1 MASGMVARPA
11 IVAALVLGVAALGL
25 GAAPAAAQD
34 DNSVLREGLFG
45 APANASRRAPAPMV
59 ARYVAETGD
68 EFVFDRTAPRPLMRF
83 GDSAEVW
90 ALQPQA
96 GPRGDTIY
104 KNDLG
109 EPVLRATKLGGLT
122 LFTRERPEGA
132 AVAVAG
138 TSNPIRLAPMGPSAL
153 LQKLAQA
160 SARASKAAQ
169 RLIPIG
175 ADATPQSASVIADAA
190 MIAADAMV
198 RMARH
203 PNGKTVLARIEKIFI
218 AQGKRPDAGID
229 KAGTLVITV
238 RPDMGI
244 AGRPS
249 SERIAHA
256 AGAR

>member
-1 MASGMVARPA
+1 MVARPA

-25 GAAPAAAQD
+25 GASPATAQ

-45 APANASRRAPAPMV
+45 NSPNANRRAAAPMV

-68 EFVFDRTAPRPLMRF
+68 EFVLDRSNSRPLMRYAD
-83 GDSAEVW
+83 DSEVW
-90 ALQPQA
+90 ALQPQQ
-96 GPRGDTIY
+96 GPRGDVIY

-138 TSNPIRLAPMGPSAL
+138 ASSPIRLPQTGPNAL

-160 SARASKAAQ
+160 SARASKAAH
-169 RLIPIG
+169 RLIPVG
-175 ADATPQSASVIADAA
+175 ADATPQSAALIADAA
-190 MIAADAMV
+190 MVAADAMGH
-198 RMARH
+198 MARH
-203 PNGKTVLARIEKIFI
+203 PNGKSVLGRIQKIFV
-218 AQGKRPDAGID
+218 AQGKKPDAHID
-229 KAGTLVITV
+229 KGGVLVVTV

>member
-1 MASGMVARPA
+1 MVARPA

-25 GAAPAAAQD
+25 CASPVMAQ
-34 DNSVLREGLFG
+34 DNSVLRDGLFG
-45 APANASRRAPAPMV
+45 SPLNANRRAPAPTV
-59 ARYVAETGD
+59 ARYVTETGD
-68 EFVFDRTAPRPLMRF
+68 TFVLDRSSARPLMRYE
-83 GDSAEVW
+83 DSAEVW
-90 ALQPQA
+90 ALAPQA
-96 GPRGDTIY
+96 GPRGDVIY

-138 TSNPIRLAPMGPSAL
+138 ASNPIRLAPMGPNTL
-153 LQKLAQA
+153 LQRLAQA
-160 SARASKAAQ
+160 SAKASRAAN
-169 RLIPIG
+169 RLVPVG
-175 ADATPQSASVIADAA
+175 ADATPQSAALIADAA
-190 MIAADAMV
+190 MIASEAMIH
-198 RMARH
+198 MARR
-203 PNGKTVLARIEKIFI
+203 PNGKRVLSRIQKIFV
-218 AQGKRPDAGID
+218 AQGKKPDAHID
-229 KAGTLVITV
+229 KSGVLVVTV

>member
-1 MASGMVARPA
+1 MVARPA
-11 IVAALVLGVAALGL
+11 IAAALVLGVAALGL
-25 GAAPAAAQD
+25 GASPAVAQ
-34 DNSVLREGLFG
+34 DNSVLRDGLFG
-45 APANASRRAPAPMV
+45 SSPNANRRAPAPMV

-68 EFVFDRTAPRPLMRF
+68 EFVLDRSNSRPLMRYA
-83 GDSAEVW
+83 DSPEVW
-90 ALQPQA
+90 ALLPQA
-96 GPRGDTIY
+96 GPRGDVIY

-138 TSNPIRLAPMGPSAL
+138 TSSPIRLPPTGPNTL
-153 LQKLAQA
+153 LQRLAQA
-160 SARASKAAQ
+160 SARASKAAH
-169 RLIPIG
+169 RLIPVG
-175 ADATPQSASVIADAA
+175 ADATPQSAALIADAA
-190 MIAADAMV
+190 MVAADAMG

-203 PNGKTVLARIEKIFI
+203 PNGKTVLGRIEKIFV
-218 AQGKRPDAGID
+218 AQGKKPDAHID
-229 KAGTLVITV
+229 KQGVLVVTV

>member
-1 MASGMVARPA
+1 MVARPA

-25 GAAPAAAQD
+25 GVAPAQAQD
-34 DNSVLREGLFG
+34 SSVLREGLFG
-45 APANASRRAPAPMV
+45 SPANGSRRAPAPMV

-68 EFVFDRTAPRPLMRF
+68 EFVFDRTSPRPLMRF

-138 TSNPIRLAPMGPSAL
+138 TSNPIRLPAMGPNAL

-160 SARASKAAQ
+160 SSRASKAAH
-169 RLIPIG
+169 RLIPVG
-175 ADATPQSASVIADAA
+175 ADATPQSAALIADAA
-190 MIAADAMV
+190 MIAADSMG
-198 RMARH
+198 RMSRH
-203 PNGKTVLARIEKIFI
+203 PNGKSVLARIEKIFI
-218 AQGKRPDAGID
+218 AQGKRPDAEIENGV
-229 KAGTLVITV
+229 LVITV

>member
-11 IVAALVLGVAALGL
+11 IAAALVLGASVLGL
-25 GAAPAAAQD
+25 ATPVAAQD
-34 DNSVLREGLFG
+34 ASVLRDGLFG
-45 APANASRRAPAPMV
+45 SAPNASRRAPAPMV
-59 ARYVAETGD
+59 ARYVSEAGD
-68 EFVFDRTAPRPLMRF
+68 EFVLDRTTSRPLLRY
-83 GDSAEVW
+83 DNSAEVW

-96 GPRGDTIY
+96 GPRGDVIY

-122 LFTRERPEGA
+122 LFTDRRPEGA

-138 TSNPIRLAPMGPSAL
+138 GSNPIRLSPMGPNAL

-160 SARASKAAQ
+160 SAKASRAAQ

-175 ADATPQSASVIADAA
+175 ADATPASSALIADTA
-190 MIAADAMV
+190 MVAADSMV
-198 RMARH
+198 RMSRH
-203 PNGKTVLARIEKIFI
+203 PNGKSVLARINKIFV
-218 AQGKRPDAGID
+218 AQGKRPNAAIEKGV
-229 KAGTLVITV
+229 LVITV

-249 SERIAHA
+249 SERIAAA